1 MRSLKCDIG
10 SAGSLLGIV
19 IACALLVAVG
29 MAKAES
35 GARRDCLDQAKEGSA
50 IEYRQN
56 PDTCRPPKPAGQGK
70 PTPRDSKERPSPGI
84 AVDDLLALVKNFN
97 PELAAAA
104 LDREAAAAKIYP
116 AGALDD
122 PMVNLSRD
130 QGFRQTL
137 LTVSQDFPLW
147 GKREL
152 RREVAER
159 TRTLRGAGRVAL
171 PASSR
176 NR

>member
-1 MRSLKCDIG
+1 M
-10 SAGSLLGIV
+10 
-19 IACALLVAVG
+19 
-29 MAKAES
+29 
-35 GARRDCLDQAKEGSA
+35 
-50 IEYRQN
+50 
-56 PDTCRPPKPAGQGK
+56 TPAPFISQG
-70 PTPRDSKERPSPGI
+70 EVE
-84 AVDDLLALVKNFN
+84 AALVRNFN

-104 LDREAAAAKIYP
+104 LDREAAVAKIYP

-152 RREVAER
+152 RREVAEANANAVR
-159 TRTLRGAGRVAL
+159 GREGSVTSELRE
-171 PASSR
+171 
-176 NR
+176 